1 MKIRNRELSYE
12 AVCAL
17 PKEQHQKPKRP
28 SMFYRTLLKAVGAGD
43 LKATNF
49 KLETEGME
57 RLAADEP
64 ALFLMNHSSFIDLKI
79 AADILYPRPFNIVCT
94 SDGFVGK
101 NGLMRNLGCIPTK
114 KFITDTTLVRDL
126 VYTVKELK
134 SSVLMYPEASYTFDG
149 TATPLP
155 NALGKLIRMLKV
167 PVVMIRTSGA
177 FLRDPLYNGLQL
189 RKTDVSAKMTYV
201 LSPEEIAGKT
211 AEELNAVLKEL
222 FTFDNFRE
230 QQEKGILIKEPFR
243 ADGLNRVLYKCASC
257 GEEGR
262 MKGKGTKLTCGCCKK
277 SWELTEN
284 GFLRADDG
292 NDIFDHVP
300 DWYEFERR
308 SVRKELEE
316 GTYRLDVPVLI
327 RMLVDT
333 KCLYTVGKGRLI
345 HTEEG
350 FTLTG
355 CGGKL
360 NYRHTPSM
368 SYSLYSDYFWY
379 EIGDMIC
386 IGDSDA
392 LYYCFPEEGGDVVAK
407 TRLAA
412 EELYKMKAGKNASAK
427 PDREKKQ
434 DRSLIQK
441 EG

>member
-1 MKIRNRELSYE
+1 
-12 AVCAL
+12 
-17 PKEQHQKPKRP
+17 
-28 SMFYRTLLKAVGAGD
+28 MFYRTLLKAVGAGD

>member
-1 MKIRNRELSYE
+1 
-12 AVCAL
+12 
-17 PKEQHQKPKRP
+17 
-28 SMFYRTLLKAVGAGD
+28 MFYRTLLKAVGAGD

-262 MKGKGTKLTCGCCKK
+262 MNGKGTKLTCGCCKK